1 MDRELKRKTLFLR
14 FSKTLVYLPLYWYLF
29 PITYLLTMKHFGKIS
44 ALLLV
49 LLFVVATHVGYAPF
63 CFSKTMGLNRSRVVV
78 AALLFLPMYY
88 FLCYK
93 GLLWAYRLALWGIMS
108 SFLGST
114 FAYYEQSLM
123 EKVLRGDLSMA
134 DRNASLALAAPIL
147 LAILLVLLLIY
158 GAIFDTITRKRYKRW
173 KKHCKSLFL
182 NYRPSQSR
190 GYAVLAILSY
200 ILLYFVI
207 L

>member
-1 MDRELKRKTLFLR
+1 MDREVKRKTLFLK

-29 PITYLLTMKHFGKIS
+29 PITYLLAMKHFGKIS

-49 LLFVVATHVGYAPF
+49 LLFVVATHVGYAPSY
-63 CFSKTMGLNRSRVVV
+63 FSKTMGLNRSWVIV
-78 AALLFLPMYY
+78 AALFFLPMYY

-108 SFLGST
+108 SLSGSV

-134 DRNASLALAAPIL
+134 DRNASLGLATPIL
-147 LAILLVLLLIY
+147 WVMLLVLFLIY
-158 GAIFDTITRKRYKRW
+158 GTVFDIITRKRYKRW
-173 KKHCKSLFL
+173 KKYYELLFPD
-182 NYRPSQSR
+182 YRPSQSR
-190 GYAVLAILSY
+190 SYTILAILSY
-200 ILLYFVI
+200 IFLYLAI

>member
-1 MDRELKRKTLFLR
+1 
-14 FSKTLVYLPLYWYLF
+14 
-29 PITYLLTMKHFGKIS
+29 MKHFGKIS

-49 LLFVVATHVGYAPF
+49 LLLVVATHIGYAPSY
-63 CFSKTMGLNRSRVVV
+63 FSKTMGLNLSWVIV

-93 GLLWAYRLALWGIMS
+93 GLLWAYRLTLWGVMG
-108 SFLGST
+108 SFLESV

-123 EKVLRGDLSMA
+123 EKVLRGDLSMV

-158 GAIFDTITRKRYKRW
+158 GAIFDAITRKRYKR
-173 KKHCKSLFL
+173 
-182 NYRPSQSR
+182 
-190 GYAVLAILSY
+190 
-200 ILLYFVI
+200 
-207 L
+207 

>member
-1 MDRELKRKTLFLR
+1 MVNFQKAMDREVKRKTLFLK

-29 PITYLLTMKHFGKIS
+29 PITYLLAMKHFGKIS

-49 LLFVVATHVGYAPF
+49 LLFVVATHVGYAPSY
-63 CFSKTMGLNRSRVVV
+63 FSKTMGLNRSWVIV
-78 AALLFLPMYY
+78 AALFFLPMYY

-108 SFLGST
+108 SLSGSV

-134 DRNASLALAAPIL
+134 DRNASLGLATPIL
-147 LAILLVLLLIY
+147 WVMLLVLFLIY
-158 GAIFDTITRKRYKRW
+158 GTVFDIITRKRYKRW
-173 KKHCKSLFL
+173 KKYYEPLFPD
-182 NYRPSQSR
+182 YRPS
-190 GYAVLAILSY
+190 
-200 ILLYFVI
+200 
-207 L
+207 

>member
-1 MDRELKRKTLFLR
+1 MVNFQKAMDREVKRKTLFLK

-29 PITYLLTMKHFGKIS
+29 PITYLLAMKHFGKIS

-49 LLFVVATHVGYAPF
+49 LLFVVATHVGYAPSY
-63 CFSKTMGLNRSRVVV
+63 FSKTMGLNRSWVIV

-108 SFLGST
+108 SLSGSV

-134 DRNASLALAAPIL
+134 DRNASLGLATPIL
-147 LAILLVLLLIY
+147 WVMLLVLFLIY
-158 GAIFDTITRKRYKRW
+158 GTVFDIITRKRYKRW
-173 KKHCKSLFL
+173 KKYYESLFL
-182 NYRPSQSR
+182 K
-190 GYAVLAILSY
+190 L
-200 ILLYFVI
+200 
-207 L
+207 

>member
-1 MDRELKRKTLFLR
+1 
-14 FSKTLVYLPLYWYLF
+14 
-29 PITYLLTMKHFGKIS
+29 MKHFGKIS

-49 LLFVVATHVGYAPF
+49 LLLVVATHIGYAPSY
-63 CFSKTMGLNRSRVVV
+63 FSKTMGLNLSWVIV

-93 GLLWAYRLALWGIMS
+93 GLLWAYRLTLWGVMG
-108 SFLGST
+108 SFLESV

-123 EKVLRGDLSMA
+123 EKVLRGDLSMV

-158 GAIFDTITRKRYKRW
+158 GAIFDAITRKRYK
-173 KKHCKSLFL
+173 
-182 NYRPSQSR
+182 
-190 GYAVLAILSY
+190 I
-200 ILLYFVI
+200 
-207 L
+207 